1 MKRIYLFVIALML
14 TFSATQSYAQS
25 TDMQLITYGW
35 KNGDTVK
42 WNTSG
47 SIGMIIQWGFKN
59 IGPTALVQATDTLL
73 MKRAYTVGG
82 NNTVK
87 LTLPTAGVP
96 VGDTVYF
103 RDTVFF
109 TSGPT
114 TNPYNWCDSIWVKR
128 GANVMSDPSI
138 ANNRNCFSLHFKQ
151 MSVGVANV
159 ATAENALVVYPNPA
173 ANTVSVKY
181 NFVQAANANVVVKDM
196 TGKTVLSNSL
206 GKGLVGSQEFK
217 LDVSSLASG
226 LYVMELYANDEK
238 HVTKFSV
245 QK

>member
-1 MKRIYLFVIALML
+1 MKRIYFLLIALMA
-14 TFSATQSYAQS
+14 FAGQSSAQ

-47 SIGMIIQWGFKN
+47 SYGMIIQWGFKN
-59 IGPTALVQATDTLL
+59 IGTTALVRATDTIL

-87 LTLPTAGVP
+87 LTLPTAGVA

-128 GANVMSDPSI
+128 GTTVMTDPNI
-138 ANNRNCFSLHFKQ
+138 TNNKNCFSLYFKQ
-151 MSVGVANV
+151 MPATGVNNV
-159 ATAENALVVYPNPA
+159 ATANDDFVVYPNPA
-173 ANTVSVKY
+173 ANVVSVKY

-196 TGKTVLSNSL
+196 TGKTVLSNTL
-206 GKGLVGSQEFK
+206 GNGLVGSQEFK

-226 LYVMELYANDEK
+226 LYLMELYTNEDK
-238 HVTKFSV
+238 HVTKFSI